1 MGDNLKEYIFESTL
15 YGRMCFFFRRHE
27 TLCGS
32 LSANYNL
39 PPYESW
45 SGGRQRSHKQSLF
58 FFYFVCLTKLSKTLL
73 LKSPTIFDVGHQ
85 EF

>member
-15 YGRMCFFFRRHE
+15 YGRMRRHE
-27 TLCGS
+27 TLSEC

-45 SGGRQRSHKQSLF
+45 SGGPQEASQTKF
-58 FFYFVCLTKLSKTLL
+58 IIFDFVCLAKLSETLL
-73 LKSPTIFDVGHQ
+73 LKSPTIFVVGHQ